1 MKKFTALLTAILC
14 SLMLPLEVNAQETE
28 RYVATTAGC
37 KIAYSTSQFKKM
49 EWSGSCV
56 DGLVEGFGTQITID
70 ADGKK
75 FTWTGKMVRGKSE
88 GDGIAVGFQKDGSP
102 LGTIKGIWQNNDLIS
117 GTITT
122 SEGVIYNGA
131 IKNGLFHGQ
140 GVSFYSDGSSYVG
153 SFHDGVFSGQGVYTY
168 PKGGS
173 FEGAWLFGKAHGAG
187 IQRASDGSI
196 IQSGYWS
203 NGVYSRPFST
213 LNPSNSGVSSPA
225 TTAPTPSSLGACAE
239 NGSCYGD
246 VSTTTGRAKT
256 VPVQGYYRKDGTY
269 VRGHYRSKG
278 N

>member
-1 MKKFTALLTAILC
+1 MGKFTALLTAILC

-37 KIAYSTSQFKKM
+37 KIAYSTAQFKKM

-56 DGLVEGFGTQITID
+56 DGLVEGFGTQTTID
-70 ADGKK
+70 TDGTK

-88 GDGIAVGFQKDGSP
+88 GDGIQFGFQKDGS
-102 LGTIKGIWQNNDLIS
+102 LFATIKGIWADNFLIS
-117 GTITT
+117 GTLTVPNGI
-122 SEGVIYNGA
+122 IYDGA
-131 IKNGLFHGQ
+131 FKNELFHGQ
-140 GVSFYSDGSSYVG
+140 GVLFNPDGSSYVG
-153 SFHDGVFSGQGVYTY
+153 SFQDGVFSGQGVYTY
-168 PKGGS
+168 SKGGS
-173 FEGAWLFGKAHGAG
+173 FEGNFLFGKAHGAG
-187 IQRASDGSI
+187 IQRATDGSV

-203 NGVYSRPFST
+203 NGIYSRPFST

-225 TTAPTPSSLGACAE
+225 TTAPNSSSLGACAE

-269 VRGHYRSKG
+269 VRGHYRSKPQ
-278 N
+278 